1 MSDVIIRLKNIDKS
15 FGSLK
20 ILRNLSLDIHK
31 NQMTVIYG
39 PSGCGK
45 STLLNLI
52 GLLDTADKGDLYMFD
67 KQVPKPFSKQA
78 QKLLSESIGYLFQ
91 NFALIEHKS
100 VEYNLALAIPKSKA
114 EFRASTI
121 SKALEDVGLK
131 GFENKKVFQCSGG
144 EQQRIAIARLLIKP
158 CELVLCDEPTGSLD
172 DDNKKAVMELLE
184 KLKQK
189 GKTLIIVSHDKDMIA
204 RANRSINLL
213 EINQVLIT
221 KKN

>member
-1 MSDVIIRLKNIDKS
+1 MSDAIIRLKNIDKS

-52 GLLDTADKGDLYMFD
+52 GLLDTVDKGDLYMFD

-131 GFENKKVFQCSGG
+131 GFE
-144 EQQRIAIARLLIKP
+144 
-158 CELVLCDEPTGSLD
+158 
-172 DDNKKAVMELLE
+172 
-184 KLKQK
+184 
-189 GKTLIIVSHDKDMIA
+189 
-204 RANRSINLL
+204 
-213 EINQVLIT
+213 
-221 KKN
+221 